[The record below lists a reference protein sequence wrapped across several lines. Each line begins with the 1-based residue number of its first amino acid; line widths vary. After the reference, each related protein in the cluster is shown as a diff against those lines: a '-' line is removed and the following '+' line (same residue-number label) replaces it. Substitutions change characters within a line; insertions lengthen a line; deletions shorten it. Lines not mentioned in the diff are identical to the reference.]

1 MKQTASVKFARALR
15 QRAEKNGCVPQSML
29 SPPAPSAADRQRL
42 LHETQVHWF
51 ELERQNTLLMAARAQ
66 AEAALARYADL
77 YDFAPIGYL
86 TLDPAGEIL
95 QVNLKGARI
104 LGQPRHRITGRR
116 FAGFVA
122 LDSQPAFAALLAQ
135 LFEDAGPGSAE
146 VMLHLAADPLR
157 VLRVEAS
164 VAQDRQTCRVLV
176 SDITEHRQLEAERA
190 QRQTRLSEL
199 SHRLVTVQEDER
211 RSLAR
216 VMHEII
222 APNLASLMIGLRVFE
237 DELPREHPAA
247 VESAAGGHAT
257 RCSKIRMRACR
268 RVGAD
273 LRPAVLD
280 FAGLV
285 PALGSYGHQFSRR
298 TGIVFRLVCPNSRQ
312 PAAGRHRIGA
322 LSHRAGSADQL
333 RQTLRRKDP
342 HHRPRARHPSR
353 HHDGDRRRSRLRSP
367 PGGSRSHPGRGLLSM
382 RQRAEFVGAQ
392 WTLESQPGGGTRIS
406 VELSLARAQP
416 GCLEGLQD
424 REAQAQ

>member
-199 SHRLVTVQEDER
+199 SHRLVTVQEEER

-216 VMHEII
+216 VLHEII

-237 DELPREHPAA
+237 DELPRDIPLPL
-247 VESAAGGHAT
+247 
-257 RCSKIRMRACR
+257 RAR
-268 RVGAD
+268 LADLYALLEDTDASLQRVGAD

-298 TGIVFRLVCPNSRQ
+298 TGIVFRLVCPNTGTRLPVDTESVLFRIAQ
-312 PAAGRHRIGA
+312 EALTNCAKHSGAQTVTINLVHDTRHVLMTVTDDGRGF
-322 LSHRAGSADQL
+322 
-333 RQTLRRKDP
+333 DP
-342 HHRPRARHPSR
+342 Q
-353 HHDGDRRRSRLRSP
+353 RS
-367 PGGSRSHPGRGLLSM
+367 GSHPGRGLLSM

-392 WTLESQPGGGTRIS
+392 WTLASHPGGGTRIS
-406 VELSLARAQP
+406 VELSLVRAQP
-416 GCLEGLQD
+416 SCLEGLQD